1 MIYEARGILIRLM
14 NDSNLTVKKLIGRDR
29 DPTLIR
35 KLRRYLS
42 KIDENLS
49 YIRLKVPE
57 LVTDN

>member
-1 MIYEARGILIRLM
+1 M